1 LLAIALNVTE
11 EGEEEKGG
19 ARPFGAP
26 IVSQGKQGKRAVP
39 LRETDLRVVRLMA
52 W

>member
-1 LLAIALNVTE
+1 MALE
-11 EGEEEKGG
+11 
-19 ARPFGAP
+19 AP
-26 IVSQGKQGKRAVP
+26 IVSQGKQDKRAVP